1 MAFFQD
7 GVRFHDVGC
16 NHKKPVICEEDELTI
31 EELTTTTE
39 KPSASLH
46 VFLPPV
52 TGVVRSNHAW
62 NGQNYLLSWADG
74 VSDLTWEQARD
85 YCHNNAM
92 RMLSMD
98 TQEKTEHFFKQVYY

>member
-1 MAFFQD
+1 MS
-7 GVRFHDVGC
+7 GGGRG
-16 NHKKPVICEEDELTI
+16 
-31 EELTTTTE
+31 
-39 KPSASLH
+39 
-46 VFLPPV
+46 
-52 TGVVRSNHAW
+52 NHAW

-98 TQEKTEHFFKQVYY
+98 TQEKTEHFFKQVYYLVYDYCMTLFVCKCSVPM